1 MIEKAPIEKILF
13 LDIET
18 VPQIYKYED
27 LDDETKKQ
35 FQLKNRFHKP
45 NTTNFEVLLKD
56 ERIQSAG
63 IADDQLKKLFEVMGE
78 MEVQTYEE
86 IYQLIGSILS
96 EFGKIVCISVGFVHE
111 TRTGREIRLKSY
123 YHDDEETLLKGFIK
137 LLDENKFNFPI
148 LCGHNAK
155 EFDFPYICRRM
166 LINGIE
172 LPETLNISGKKPW
185 EIAHLDTMELWKF
198 GDFKAY
204 TSLALL
210 CHVFNIPTP
219 KDDISGAD
227 VARVYY
233 EENDLER
240 IKVYCE
246 KDVVALIQLFLR
258 MRGDALVEGAD
269 IHYS

>member
-1 MIEKAPIEKILF
+1 MLKKVPAEKILF

-18 VPQIYKYED
+18 VPLEYHFDQLDEKSRELFESKTRFLQKEDKTFEQIYSD
-27 LDDETKKQ
+27 
-35 FQLKNRFHKP
+35 RG
-45 NTTNFEVLLKD
+45 
-56 ERIQSAG
+56 G
-63 IADDQLKKLFEVMGE
+63 IYA
-78 MEVQTYEE
+78 
-86 IYQLIGSILS
+86 
-96 EFGKIVCISVGFVHE
+96 EFGKIVCISVGFVN
-111 TRTGREIRLKSY
+111 TTSTGRQMRMKSF
-123 YHDDEETLLKGFIK
+123 YHDDEATLLKQFSS
-137 LLDENKFNFPI
+137 LLGEHYNSPTSI

-166 LINGIE
+166 LINGLE
-172 LPETLNISGKKPW
+172 LPATLNIAGKKPW
-185 EIAHLDTMELWKF
+185 EINHLDTMELWKF

-210 CHVFNIPTP
+210 CHVFKIPTP

-233 EENDLER
+233 EEKDLER

-258 MRGDALVEGAD
+258 MRGDDLVEEAE

>member
-1 MIEKAPIEKILF
+1 MFISSINLDKILF

-18 VPQIYKYED
+18 VPQVYQFKELDEKPKGLFESKTRFMQNDEKSFDD
-27 LDDETKKQ
+27 LY
-35 FQLKNRFHKP
+35 N
-45 NTTNFEVLLKD
+45 
-56 ERIQSAG
+56 ERAG
-63 IADDQLKKLFEVMGE
+63 IYA
-78 MEVQTYEE
+78 
-86 IYQLIGSILS
+86 

-111 TRTGREIRLKSY
+111 TTQGKQIRMKSY
-123 YHDDEETLLKGFIK
+123 YHDDEETLLKQFKG
-137 LLDENKFNFPI
+137 LLDERYNTPYHI

-166 LINGIE
+166 LIHGIE
-172 LPETLNISGKKPW
+172 LPDTLDIAGKKPW
-185 EIAHLDTMELWKF
+185 EINHLDTMELWKF

-233 EENDLER
+233 EEKDLER

-258 MRGDALVEGAD
+258 MRGNALVDEGE

>member
-1 MIEKAPIEKILF
+1 MLEKVPLEKVLF

-18 VPQIYKYED
+18 VPQTYRFPD
-27 LDDETKKQ
+27 LDENTRHLFEAKTRFMQNEEKSYE
-35 FQLKNRFHKP
+35 QLYNDR
-45 NTTNFEVLLKD
+45 
-56 ERIQSAG
+56 AG
-63 IADDQLKKLFEVMGE
+63 IYA
-78 MEVQTYEE
+78 
-86 IYQLIGSILS
+86 
-96 EFGKIVCISVGFVHE
+96 EFGKIVCISVGFVRE
-111 TRTGREIRLKSY
+111 TSTGRTIRMKSF
-123 YHDDEETLLKGFIK
+123 YHDDEETLLKQFK
-137 LLDENKFNFPI
+137 SLLEDHYNTPYHI

-166 LINGIE
+166 LINGIK
-172 LPETLNISGKKPW
+172 LPAILDIAGKKPW
-185 EIAHLDTMELWKF
+185 EISHLDTLELWKF
-198 GDFKAY
+198 GDYKAF

-210 CHVFNIPTP
+210 CHIFNIPTP

-258 MRGDALVEGAD
+258 MKGDSLVSEGD

>member
-1 MIEKAPIEKILF
+1 MLEKIPVEKILF

-18 VPQIYKYED
+18 TPQVYKYED
-27 LDDETKKQ
+27 LDAEAKYLFELKTR
-35 FQLKNRFHKP
+35 FQKTEEKDYS
-45 NTTNFEVLLKD
+45 TIWD
-56 ERIQSAG
+56 ERGG
-63 IADDQLKKLFEVMGE
+63 IFA
-78 MEVQTYEE
+78 
-86 IYQLIGSILS
+86 

-111 TRTGREIRLKSY
+111 TRTGREIRMKSFA
-123 YHDDEETLLKGFIK
+123 HHDEETLLKQFKSLVEESGSR
-137 LLDENKFNFPI
+137 FPI

-166 LINGIE
+166 LINGIRIPDI
-172 LPETLNISGKKPW
+172 LDLAGKKPW
-185 EIAHLDTMELWKF
+185 EIPHLDTMELWKF

-210 CHVFNIPTP
+210 CHVFKIPTP

-233 EENDLER
+233 EENDLDR
-240 IKVYCE
+240 IKLYCE

-258 MRGDALVEGAD
+258 MKGENLVDEGDIVF
-269 IHYS
+269 ST

>member
-1 MIEKAPIEKILF
+1 MLDKIPVEKILF

-18 VPQIYKYED
+18 APQVYKYAD
-27 LDDETKKQ
+27 LDEKGKQLFELKTRFQKKEDKE
-35 FQLKNRFHKP
+35 FSDMW
-45 NTTNFEVLLKD
+45 D
-56 ERIQSAG
+56 ERGG
-63 IADDQLKKLFEVMGE
+63 IFA
-78 MEVQTYEE
+78 
-86 IYQLIGSILS
+86 
-96 EFGKIVCISVGFVHE
+96 EFGKIVCISVGFVHD
-111 TRTGREIRLKSY
+111 TRTGREIRMKSFA
-123 YHDDEETLLKGFIK
+123 HDDEETLLTGFVK
-137 LLDENKFNFPI
+137 LLEDNGMRFPI

-166 LINGIE
+166 LINGIKIPHI
-172 LPETLNISGKKPW
+172 LDLAGKKPW
-185 EIAHLDTMELWKF
+185 EIPHLDTMELWKF

-233 EENDLER
+233 EEKDLPR
-240 IKVYCE
+240 IKLYCE

-258 MRGDALVEGAD
+258 MKGENLIPEGD
-269 IHYS
+269 IIYSE

>member
-1 MIEKAPIEKILF
+1 MFINTIKLNKVLF

-18 VPQIYKYED
+18 VPQTYQFSEVDEKTKELFEAKTRFMQKDDKSYTD
-27 LDDETKKQ
+27 LY
-35 FQLKNRFHKP
+35 N
-45 NTTNFEVLLKD
+45 
-56 ERIQSAG
+56 ERAG
-63 IADDQLKKLFEVMGE
+63 IYA
-78 MEVQTYEE
+78 
-86 IYQLIGSILS
+86 
-96 EFGKIVCISVGFVHE
+96 EFGKIVCISVGFVVESSTGKQMRMKSFYHE
-111 TRTGREIRLKSY
+111 
-123 YHDDEETLLKGFIK
+123 DEETLLKQFK
-137 LLDENKFNFPI
+137 ALLEEHYNSPYHI

-166 LINGIE
+166 LIHGIS
-172 LPETLNISGKKPW
+172 LPEALNIAGKKPW
-185 EIAHLDTMELWKF
+185 EINHLDTMELWKF

-246 KDVVALIQLFLR
+246 KDVVALIQLFLK
-258 MRGDALVEGAD
+258 MRGEALVDEGE

>member
-1 MIEKAPIEKILF
+1 MLKNVPLDKVLF

-18 VPQIYKYED
+18 VPLTYNFDE
-27 LDDETKKQ
+27 LDDKTLELFDAKT
-35 FQLKNRFHKP
+35 RF
-45 NTTNFEVLLKD
+45 LQKD
-56 ERIQSAG
+56 DKTVEDVYGERAG
-63 IADDQLKKLFEVMGE
+63 IYA
-78 MEVQTYEE
+78 
-86 IYQLIGSILS
+86 
-96 EFGKIVCISVGFVHE
+96 EFGKIVCISVGFVNY
-111 TRTGREIRLKSY
+111 TSTGPQIRMKSF
-123 YHDDEETLLKGFIK
+123 YHDDEETLLKQFSS
-137 LLDENKFNFPI
+137 LLGSHYNSPMSI

-155 EFDFPYICRRM
+155 EFDFPFICRRM
-166 LINGIE
+166 LINGLE
-172 LPETLNISGKKPW
+172 LPAALNIAGKKPW
-185 EIAHLDTMELWKF
+185 EINHLDTMELWKF

-210 CHVFNIPTP
+210 CHVFQIPTP

-233 EENDLER
+233 EEKDLER

-258 MRGDALVEGAD
+258 MRGDALVDEGE

>member
-1 MIEKAPIEKILF
+1 MLEKVRLERMLF

-18 VPQIYKYED
+18 VPQEYAYEK
-27 LDDETKKQ
+27 LDDKTRELFEAKTR
-35 FQLKNRFHKP
+35 FQAERDNKP
-45 NTTNFEVLLKD
+45 YEEVYAD
-56 ERIQSAG
+56 RAG
-63 IADDQLKKLFEVMGE
+63 ILA
-78 MEVQTYEE
+78 
-86 IYQLIGSILS
+86 
-96 EFGKIVCISVGFVHE
+96 EFGKIVCISVGFVND
-111 TRTGREIRLKSY
+111 TPTGKQIRMKSF
-123 YHDDEETLLKGFIK
+123 YHDDEETLLKNFK
-137 LLDENKFNFPI
+137 DLLENSDKFQI

-166 LINGIE
+166 LIHGIR
-172 LPETLNISGKKPW
+172 LPDVLDIAGKKPW
-185 EIAHLDTMELWKF
+185 EISHLDTMELWKF

-258 MRGDALVEGAD
+258 MRGDALVDEGE